1 MNAARTLVLSVDRD
15 DDVGYKAG
23 VETPAIG
30 REACLNAAVKLG
42 TADPEDSDT
51 NAIFQAIKTYDA
63 ELAKGENVEIA
74 VISGNHL
81 NMLEGDRRIARLL
94 EEVIEKTGVTECI
107 LISDGAEDEYILP
120 IIQSHLKVVGIV
132 RVVIKQLPN
141 IEGTYYI
148 IKKLMNDPKIARTF
162 LVPLGALLLI
172 GALAALFL
180 PGLSAFLVVMGLV
193 GIYLLFKGFDLDEYL
208 GMFYHG
214 LVDAIKNGRISAVSY
229 IGAAVLVLAGVV
241 SGLMSIVTYYPNTGE
256 VGIIYNC
263 MTFLFGS
270 LIWMIVAALVW
281 FVGKIV
287 DSVQNN
293 LEGLYKTFVIP
304 FFVVAIGL
312 LGYGFMI
319 YFLSI
324 SPLEPFPFT
333 STEGI
338 IAIICMTLGGLA
350 VASLGIYLRPRFQRR
365 MEARRLEKLQ
375 REAEEAEGEKTG
387 QPVYHKVKY

>member
-214 LVDAIKNGRISAVSY
+214 LVDAIK
-229 IGAAVLVLAGVV
+229 
-241 SGLMSIVTYYPNTGE
+241 
-256 VGIIYNC
+256 
-263 MTFLFGS
+263 
-270 LIWMIVAALVW
+270 
-281 FVGKIV
+281 
-287 DSVQNN
+287 
-293 LEGLYKTFVIP
+293 
-304 FFVVAIGL
+304 
-312 LGYGFMI
+312 
-319 YFLSI
+319 
-324 SPLEPFPFT
+324 
-333 STEGI
+333 
-338 IAIICMTLGGLA
+338 
-350 VASLGIYLRPRFQRR
+350 
-365 MEARRLEKLQ
+365 
-375 REAEEAEGEKTG
+375 
-387 QPVYHKVKY
+387 

>member
-1 MNAARTLVLSVDRD
+1 MNKARTLVLSVDRD

-30 REACLNAAVKLG
+30 REACLAAAVKLG

-51 NAIFQAIKTYDA
+51 NAIFQAIKTYDE
-63 ELAKGENVEIA
+63 ELVKGHDVEIA

-94 EEVIEKTGVTECI
+94 EEVIEKTGVSECI

-148 IKKLMNDPKIARTF
+148 LKKLMNDPKIARTF
-162 LVPLGALLLI
+162 LVPFGGILLI

-180 PGLSAFLVVMGLV
+180 PGISALLVVLAIVGL
-193 GIYLLFKGFDLDEYL
+193 YLLFKGFGLDDYI
-208 GMFYHG
+208 GMVSRS
-214 LVDAIKNGRISAVSY
+214 LIDSLRSGRISAISY
-229 IGAAVLVLAGVV
+229 LASGVLILAGIV
-241 SGLMSIVTYYPNTGE
+241 SGLMSIVSYYPNTGD
-256 VGIIYNC
+256 VGFLYNG

-270 LIWMIVAALVW
+270 LLWFLIAVLVAVAGKMI
-281 FVGKIV
+281 
-287 DSVQNN
+287 DSAQNSPDT
-293 LEGLYKTFVIP
+293 LYRTFIIP
-304 FFVVAIGL
+304 FFTAAVGL
-312 LGYGFMI
+312 LGYGALI

-324 SPLEPFPFT
+324 SPLESFPFT

-338 IAIICMTLGGLA
+338 VAIIGMTLGGLA
-350 VASLGIYLRPRFQRR
+350 VALLGIYLRPRFQKK
-365 MEARRLEKLQ
+365 MAEYILEKNQ
-375 REAEEAEGEKTG
+375 RAAEEAEGERTG
-387 QPVYHKVKY
+387 KPVYHKVKY

>member
-23 VETPAIG
+23 VETPVIG
-30 REACLNAAVKLG
+30 RAACLDAAVRLG

-51 NAIFQAIKTYDA
+51 NAIFQAVKTYDDQ
-63 ELAKGENVEIA
+63 LAKGEDVEVA

-81 NMLEGDRRIARLL
+81 HMIEGDRRIARLL

-107 LISDGAEDEYILP
+107 LISDGAEDEYVLP
-120 IIQSHLKVVGIV
+120 IIQSQLKVVGIV

-148 IKKLMNDPKIARTF
+148 IKKLMNDPKVARTF

-180 PGLSAFLVVMGLV
+180 PGFSALLVVLALV

-208 GMFYHG
+208 GMFYRG
-214 LVDAIKNGRISAVSY
+214 LIDAIKNGRMSAISY
-229 IGAAVLVLAGVV
+229 LGAGILIIAGLV
-241 SGLMSIVTYYPNTGE
+241 SGLMSIVTYYPNTGD
-256 VGIIYNC
+256 VGLIYNG

-270 LIWMIVAALVW
+270 LIWIIAAILVAVAGKMIDA
-281 FVGKIV
+281 G
-287 DSVQNN
+287 QNYS
-293 LEGLYKTFVIP
+293 EGLYRLFVIP

-312 LGYGFMI
+312 LGYGFII

-333 STEGI
+333 STEGLF
-338 IAIICMTLGGLA
+338 AILGMTLGGLA
-350 VASLGIYLRPRFQRR
+350 VALLGIYLRPVFQRR
-365 MEARRLEKLQ
+365 MEARRTEKLL
-375 REAEEAEGEKTG
+375 REEEEAENSGR
-387 QPVYHKVKY
+387 PVYRKVKY